1 MEEKD
6 LWQNIDDGVCVGVEE
21 PGGISYKEDLVK
33 EGKEGIEANEG
44 PHPTNQQ
51 GQNSHPDIGLLKKAP
66 ITFSQDIL
74 EKNKAAW
81 QADEKGQLRKMEEP
95 LDLLKMMETIC

>member
-33 EGKEGIEANEG
+33 EGKEGIEANQG

-51 GQNSHPDIGLLKKAP
+51 GQNSHPDIGLLKKAT
-66 ITFSQDIL
+66 IAFSQNIL
-74 EKNKAAW
+74 EKGKADW
-81 QADEKGQLRKMEEP
+81 QADEKG
-95 LDLLKMMETIC
+95 

>member
-1 MEEKD
+1 MNVEDYCTCQGLIEEEKENKAMEEKD

-51 GQNSHPDIGLLKKAP
+51 GQNSHPDIGLLKKAT
-66 ITFSQDIL
+66 IAFSKDVF
-74 EKNKAAW
+74 
-81 QADEKGQLRKMEEP
+81 EKG
-95 LDLLKMMETIC
+95 

>member
-1 MEEKD
+1 MEEKHF
-6 LWQNIDDGVCVGVEE
+6 WQNVDDGICIGVEE

-51 GQNSHPDIGLLKKAP
+51 GQNCHPDIGLLKKAP

-74 EKNKAAW
+74 EKDKAGW
-81 QADEKGQLRKMEEP
+81 LADEKG
-95 LDLLKMMETIC
+95 